1 MKKLLFVALGGAS
14 GSLLRYVITESVS
27 NYPIAIFISN
37 VIGVGIAGFV
47 AFRLSNSDLSK
58 LFWIPGFAG
67 GLTTFSS
74 VALIHADTSTLG
86 AIAYFYGTVVASIA
100 LLFLIRPKVE
110 R

>member
-1 MKKLLFVALGGAS
+1 MKKLLFVGFGGAA
-14 GSLLRYVITESVS
+14 GSLLRHVITESVS

-37 VIGVGIAGFV
+37 VVGVGVAGFI
-47 AFRLSNSDLSK
+47 AFRISNSDLSK

-74 VALIHADTSTLG
+74 VALIHADTSTLS

>member
-1 MKKLLFVALGGAS
+1 MKKLLFVAFGGAA

-37 VIGVGIAGFV
+37 GVGVGIAGFV

-74 VALIHADTSTLG
+74 VALIHADKSTLS
-86 AIAYFYGTVVASIA
+86 AIAY
-100 LLFLIRPKVE
+100 LLTLLTLSLGILSSLSCKE
-110 R
+110 

>member
-1 MKKLLFVALGGAS
+1 MKKLLFVAFGGAA

-37 VIGVGIAGFV
+37 GVGVGIAGFV

-74 VALIHADTSTLG
+74 VAVLHAEQSSFK
-86 AIAYFYGTVVASIA
+86 AIMYFYGTVVASLLVLYA
-100 LLFLIRPKVE
+100 LKPKVI